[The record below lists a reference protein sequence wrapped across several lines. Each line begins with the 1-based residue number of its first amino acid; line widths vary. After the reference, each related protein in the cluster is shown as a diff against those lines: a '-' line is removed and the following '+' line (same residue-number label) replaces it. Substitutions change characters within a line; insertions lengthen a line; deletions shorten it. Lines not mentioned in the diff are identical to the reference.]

1 MEVEMTLYVRN
12 PEMVAEARR
21 RMMRKMIENSFNAER
36 VLSFPMEMK
45 SANDEYTLTG
55 MLPGLSAD
63 EVNIQFNN
71 GLLTIEGEYQDI
83 RDENAEY
90 LFSELPV
97 GKFSR
102 SIEIDDPIVP
112 DKIEAS
118 MKDGVLTI
126 RIPKAEEAKPKSIKI
141 IAK

>member
-1 MEVEMTLYVRN
+1 MTLYIRN
-12 PEMVAEARR
+12 PELVTEARR
-21 RMMRKMIENSFNAER
+21 RMMRKMIENSFNTER
-36 VLSFPMEMK
+36 ILSFPMEMK
-45 SANDEYTLTG
+45 STKDEYTLTG
-55 MLPGLSAD
+55 MLPGLSSD

-83 RDENAEY
+83 RDENSEY

-97 GKFSR
+97 GRFSR
-102 SIEIDDPIVP
+102 SIEIEDPIVS

-141 IAK
+141 ITK

>member
-1 MEVEMTLYVRN
+1 MTLYLRN
-12 PEMVAEARR
+12 PELVAEARR
-21 RMMRKMIENSFNAER
+21 RMMRNMIENSFNTER

-45 SANDEYTLTG
+45 SAKDEYTLTG

-63 EVNIQFNN
+63 DVNIQFNN

-83 RDENAEY
+83 RDENSEY

-97 GKFSR
+97 GKFYR
-102 SIEIDDPIVP
+102 SIEIEDPIVS